1 MKVAKNMTSLFASL
15 VATKSAVTAFSISA
29 RSSVSSTTASAS
41 TTFGNNRLRVVSP
54 ALFRQSS
61 STSSSMS
68 AAADA
73 DADADTKPYKSDN
86 NYDYDMVVIGG
97 GSGGVRASRIASGYG
112 AKVLLLETQNQHGIA
127 PYYSAIG
134 GTCVNVGCVP
144 KKLMVFASRYPS
156 VSAESIGYGWDS
168 PSSGS
173 FNWDKFMDAKNTE
186 ITRLNNVYGKFV
198 LEPAGVETC
207 IGLGTYVI

>member
-1 MKVAKNMTSLFASL
+1 MKVAKNMTSLFASF
-15 VATKSAVTAFSISA
+15 VATKSATAFSSKA
-29 RSSVSSTTASAS
+29 A
-41 TTFGNNRLRVVSP
+41 
-54 ALFRQSS
+54 SS
-61 STSSSMS
+61 STVSSLSSFGSRLRGTTPAFTRSASSSALS
-68 AAADA
+68 ATTTEDA
-73 DADADTKPYKSDN
+73 TDTTKPYTHDS

-112 AKVLLLETQNQHGIA
+112 AKVLLLEPQTHHGIA

-144 KKLMVFASRYPS
+144 KKLMVFASRYPG
-156 VSAESIGYGWDS
+156 VSNESIGYGWDA
-168 PSSGS
+168 PSKGT
-173 FNWDKFMDAKNTE
+173 FNWDKFMEAKNTE

-207 IGLGTYVI
+207 MGLGT

>member
-1 MKVAKNMTSLFASL
+1 MKVAKNMTSLFASF
-15 VATKSAVTAFSISA
+15 VATKSATAFSSKA
-29 RSSVSSTTASAS
+29 ASSLSTASS
-41 TTFGNNRLRVVSP
+41 LSSFGSRLRGTTP
-54 ALFRQSS
+54 AFTRSASALSAT
-61 STSSSMS
+61 STE
-68 AAADA
+68 DA
-73 DADADTKPYKSDN
+73 TDDTKPYTHDS

-112 AKVLLLETQNQHGIA
+112 AKVLLLEPQTHHGIA

-144 KKLMVFASRYPS
+144 KKLMVFASRYPG
-156 VSAESIGYGWDS
+156 VSNESIGYGWDA
-168 PSSGS
+168 PSKGT
-173 FNWDKFMDAKNTE
+173 FNWDKFMEAKNTE

-207 IGLGTYVI
+207 MGLGTYR

>member
-15 VATKSAVTAFSISA
+15 VATKSATAFSSKA
-29 RSSVSSTTASAS
+29 AASSAS
-41 TTFGNNRLRVVSP
+41 LSSFGSRLRVSP
-54 ALFRQSS
+54 AFTRSASS
-61 STSSSMS
+61 LL
-68 AAADA
+68 AED
-73 DADADTKPYKSDN
+73 KPYTPDPDF
-86 NYDYDMVVIGG
+86 DYDMVVIGG

-144 KKLMVFASRYPS
+144 KKLMVFASRYPGVSNES
-156 VSAESIGYGWDS
+156 VGYGWDS
-168 PSSGS
+168 PTAGT

-207 IGLGTYVI
+207 IGLGKLRYVTLF

>member
-15 VATKSAVTAFSISA
+15 VATKSAVTAFS
-29 RSSVSSTTASAS
+29 RSSSATTAS

-68 AAADA
+68 AAADT
-73 DADADTKPYKSDN
+73 ADADTKPYKSDN

>member
-1 MKVAKNMTSLFASL
+1 MKVAKNMTSLFASF
-15 VATKSAVTAFSISA
+15 VATKSATAFSSKA
-29 RSSVSSTTASAS
+29 A
-41 TTFGNNRLRVVSP
+41 
-54 ALFRQSS
+54 SS
-61 STSSSMS
+61 STVSSLSSFGSRLRGTTPAFTRS
-68 AAADA
+68 ASALSATTTEDA
-73 DADADTKPYKSDN
+73 TEDTKPYTHDS

-112 AKVLLLETQNQHGIA
+112 AKVLLLEPQTHHGIA

-144 KKLMVFASRYPS
+144 KKLMVFASRYPG
-156 VSAESIGYGWDS
+156 VSNESIGYGWDA
-168 PSSGS
+168 PSKGT
-173 FNWDKFMDAKNTE
+173 FNWDKFMEAKNTE

-207 IGLGTYVI
+207 MGLGT

>member
-15 VATKSAVTAFSISA
+15 VATKSAVTAFS
-29 RSSVSSTTASAS
+29 RSSSATTAS

-68 AAADA
+68 AAADT
-73 DADADTKPYKSDN
+73 ADADTKPYKSDN

-156 VSAESIGYGWDS
+156 VSKESIGYGWDS